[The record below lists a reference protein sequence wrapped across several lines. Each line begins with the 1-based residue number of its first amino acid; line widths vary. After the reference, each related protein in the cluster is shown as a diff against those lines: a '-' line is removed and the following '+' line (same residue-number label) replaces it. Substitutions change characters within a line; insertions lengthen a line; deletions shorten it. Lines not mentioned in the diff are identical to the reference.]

1 MLHCLKTI
9 GVTQMEKELLNDYK
23 PMLNR
28 SKILVK
34 YDDPHLDQQDV
45 KELIHDVLNEV
56 QSREN
61 LIANKTQRMNDEK

>member
-1 MLHCLKTI
+1 
-9 GVTQMEKELLNDYK
+9 MEKELLNDYK

-28 SKILVK
+28 SKILEK

-45 KELIHDVLNEV
+45 KELIHDVLNEI

-61 LIANKTQRMNDEK
+61 LIANKTQRTNEER